1 MGHPVH
7 VFLLASFAITN
18 ELGRD
23 SGDIMVERPLK
34 AAAAALA
41 KKSSKIHVYILVNPT
56 MKTNKLYSHSLLE
69 VSTIISLDAAT

>member
-1 MGHPVH
+1 MYILH

-34 AAAAALA
+34 AAQALA
-41 KKSSKIHVYILVNPT
+41 KKSSKIHVYILGKP
-56 MKTNKLYSHSLLE
+56 KTTNNFIPIRISLLE